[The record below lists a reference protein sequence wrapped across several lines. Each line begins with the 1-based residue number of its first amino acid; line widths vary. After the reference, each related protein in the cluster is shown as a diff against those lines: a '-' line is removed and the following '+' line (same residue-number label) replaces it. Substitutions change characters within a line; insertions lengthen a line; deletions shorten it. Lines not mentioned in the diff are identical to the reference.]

1 MKVYKEKQ
9 LNGGIQKQYKFE
21 NGYGASVIQHIGS
34 YGNEPGLW
42 ELAVVDWWDV
52 YELDYS
58 TKITDDVI
66 GYLTEEDVEEILV
79 RIKELEKTWTNAWK
93 NYVLKRVA

>member
-1 MKVYKEKQ
+1 MDW
-9 LNGGIQKQYKFE
+9 
-21 NGYGASVIQHIGS
+21 GA
-34 YGNEPGLW
+34 
-42 ELAVVDWWDV
+42 V

-79 RIKELEKTWTNAWK
+79 RIKELEKT
-93 NYVLKRVA
+93 